1 MVIRADRQANARLN
15 RRRERAKSMAPPF
28 LRPSDCEDAE
38 CAQCVRCGDHAS
50 RIEAVHQHAAKHRPG
65 TTKREERRNQCGAMR
80 TRIRADIATV
90 APDVSGTPVLC
101 NRRRSTSFLAST
113 SRSASR
119 LSDAKVR
126 QSPCCPGNYPLTMMV
141 MMSGAKPRRLM
152 SVSKNRKG
160 SFDDNSLRVVR
171 CVVVL
176 CMKRRTVR
184 YREICVRLKAF
195 KDRSFHNAIA
205 D

>member
-1 MVIRADRQANARLN
+1 MV
-15 RRRERAKSMAPPF
+15 PPF

-38 CAQCVRCGDHAS
+38 CTQWVRCGDHAI
-50 RIEAVHQHAAKHRPG
+50 RIEAVHQHAAKHCAC
-65 TTKREERRNQCGAMR
+65 TAKREERRNQCGAMR

-90 APDVSGTPVLC
+90 APDASGTPALC
-101 NRRRSTSFLAST
+101 NRRRSTSFLSST

-126 QSPCCPGNYPLTMMV
+126 QSRCCPGKYALTMMA
-141 MMSGAKPRRLM
+141 MTPGAMPCHLM

-160 SFDDNSLRVVR
+160 SFDDNSSRVVR

-176 CMKRRTVR
+176 CMRRRTVR

-195 KDRSFHNAIA
+195 KDRSFHSAIA